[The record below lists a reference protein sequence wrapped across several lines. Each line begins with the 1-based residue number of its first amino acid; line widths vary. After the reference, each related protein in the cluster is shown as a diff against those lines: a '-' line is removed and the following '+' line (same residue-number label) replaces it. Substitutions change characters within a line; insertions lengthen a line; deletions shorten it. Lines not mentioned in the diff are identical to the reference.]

1 MDRLIVALDHPTV
14 EEARACVEAL
24 DGSARAFK
32 VGSVLYTRGGPPLVE
47 GLVGAGHG
55 VFLDLKFHDTP
66 ATVGGAVA
74 AAADLGVGLLTVHAA
89 GGPAMLAAARE
100 AADRVAD
107 PPRLVAVTVLTSLDA
122 DTWREIA
129 GPGSRPLGE
138 TARALARLAVEAEM
152 DGVVCSPLEAA
163 DLRGA
168 LGPDALLVVPG
179 IRPAW
184 SVSDHS
190 GQARTASPAEAIAAG
205 ADHLVVGRAI
215 TAAGDPAAAARRV
228 AAEIA
233 EAAGET
239 G

>member
-1 MDRLIVALDHPTV
+1 MDRLIVALDHATI
-14 EEARACVEAL
+14 EEARRCVDSLEGA
-24 DGSARAFK
+24 ARAYK
-32 VGSVLYTRGGPPLVE
+32 VGSVLYTRGGPALVE
-47 GLVGAGHG
+47 ELVAAGHG

-66 ATVGGAVA
+66 ATVAGAVA
-74 AAADLGVGLLTVHAA
+74 AAADLGVGLATVHAA

-100 AADRVAD
+100 AADRAAD

-122 DTWREIA
+122 ATWARIA

-138 TARALARLAVEAEM
+138 TARALARMARESGM
-152 DGVVCSPLEAA
+152 DGVVCSPLEAV
-163 DLRGA
+163 DLRSA

-190 GQARTASPAEAIAAG
+190 GQARTATPADAVANG

-215 TAAGDPAAAARRV
+215 TSADDPAEAARRV

-233 EAAGET
+233 GAEEGSR
-239 G
+239 